1 MSHPNHPQKDG
12 SSGPSQ
18 PKLPMSGVPYGH
30 LPAFLPGSASLV
42 EQLDRRMMIVLRD
55 GRHLV
60 GILRSFDQ
68 FSNMVMEET
77 SERQILHV
85 KKDGNTICYY
95 TDIELGLYLI
105 RGDSMVLMGEVPE
118 SHSTTT
124 DMDQDEKVNDIMN
137 CMKQLTMEEFEEMKE
152 KVQDNEVLDELIW
165 EFDTDLVV

>member
-1 MSHPNHPQKDG
+1 
-12 SSGPSQ
+12 
-18 PKLPMSGVPYGH
+18 
-30 LPAFLPGSASLV
+30 
-42 EQLDRRMMIVLRD
+42 
-55 GRHLV
+55 
-60 GILRSFDQ
+60 
-68 FSNMVMEET
+68 MVMEET

-118 SHSTTT
+118 SQNTTG
-124 DMDQDEKVNDIMN
+124 DMDQDEEVNDN
-137 CMKQLTMEEFEEMKE
+137 LKCMKQLTMEEFEEMKE